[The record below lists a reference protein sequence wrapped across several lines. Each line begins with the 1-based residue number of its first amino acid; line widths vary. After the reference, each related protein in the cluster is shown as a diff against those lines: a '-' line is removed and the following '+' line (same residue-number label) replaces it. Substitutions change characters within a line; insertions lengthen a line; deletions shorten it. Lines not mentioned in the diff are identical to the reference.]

1 MLHPFTQDL
10 SNHSD
15 KQLDEKLAEL
25 TKKYFLT
32 RNPEA
37 KNQLQLMINSYKLEM
52 SERQIKARF
61 NNTGNKD
68 LDKLI
73 DIS

>member
-1 MLHPFTQDL
+1 MLQQFAHNLTEL
-10 SNHSD
+10 SD
-15 KQLDEKLAEL
+15 KDLDDKLSEL
-25 TKKYFLT
+25 TKKYFQT

-37 KNQLQLMINSYKLEM
+37 KHQLQLMINSYKLEM
-52 SERQIKARF
+52 NERLIKSRQ
-61 NNTGNKD
+61 NDNKG

>member
-1 MLHPFTQDL
+1 MLHPFTKDL
-10 SNHSD
+10 SSLSD
-15 KQLDEKLAEL
+15 KQLDETLSDL
-25 TKKYFLT
+25 TKKYFMT

-37 KNQLQLMINSYKLEM
+37 KDQIQLMINSYKLEM
-52 SERQIKARF
+52 SERLIKSRL
-61 NNTGNKD
+61 NDNKG

>member
-10 SNHSD
+10 SNLSD

-32 RNPEA
+32 LNPEA

>member
-1 MLHPFTQDL
+1 MLHPFTKDL
-10 SNHSD
+10 SSLSD
-15 KQLDEKLAEL
+15 KQLDETLSDL

-52 SERQIKARF
+52 SERQIKSRL
-61 NNTGNKD
+61 NKGSNKD

>member
-1 MLHPFTQDL
+1 MLHPFTKDL
-10 SNHSD
+10 STLSD
-15 KQLDEKLAEL
+15 KQLDETLSDL
-25 TKKYFLT
+25 TKKYFMT

-37 KNQLQLMINSYKLEM
+37 KDQIQLMINSYKLEM
-52 SERQIKARF
+52 SERLIKSRL
-61 NNTGNKD
+61 NDNKG

>member
-1 MLHPFTQDL
+1 MLHPFAQNL
-10 SNHSD
+10 PELSD
-15 KQLDEKLAEL
+15 KQLDEKLSEL
-25 TKKYFLT
+25 TKKYFQT

-37 KNQLQLMINSYKLEM
+37 KHQLQLMINSYKLEM
-52 SERQIKARF
+52 NERLIKSRQ
-61 NNTGNKD
+61 NDNKG

>member
-1 MLHPFTQDL
+1 MLHPFAQNL
-10 SNHSD
+10 PELSD
-15 KQLDEKLAEL
+15 KQLDEKLSEL
-25 TKKYFLT
+25 TKKYYQT

-37 KNQLQLMINSYKLEM
+37 RNQIQLMINSHKLEQ
-52 SERQIKARF
+52 SDRQIKARLE
-61 NNTGNKD
+61 NDNKG

>member
-1 MLHPFTQDL
+1 MLHPFAHNLTEL
-10 SNHSD
+10 SD
-15 KQLDEKLAEL
+15 KDLDDKLSEL
-25 TKKYFLT
+25 TKKYFQT

-37 KNQLQLMINSYKLEM
+37 KHQLQLMINSYKLEM
-52 SERQIKARF
+52 NERLIKSRQ
-61 NNTGNKD
+61 NDNKG

>member
-1 MLHPFTQDL
+1 MLHPFAHNLTEL
-10 SNHSD
+10 SD
-15 KQLDEKLAEL
+15 KDLDDKLSEL
-25 TKKYFLT
+25 TKKYFQT

-37 KNQLQLMINSYKLEM
+37 KSQLQLMINSYKLEM
-52 SERQIKARF
+52 NERLIKSRQ
-61 NNTGNKD
+61 NDNKG

>member
-1 MLHPFTQDL
+1 MLHPFTKDL
-10 SNHSD
+10 STLSD
-15 KQLDEKLAEL
+15 KQLDETLSDL
-25 TKKYFLT
+25 TKKYFMT

-37 KNQLQLMINSYKLEM
+37 KDQIQLMINSYKLEM
-52 SERQIKARF
+52 SERSIKSRL
-61 NNTGNKD
+61 NVNKG

>member
-1 MLHPFTQDL
+1 MLHPFTTDL
-10 SNHSD
+10 SSLSD
-15 KQLDEKLAEL
+15 KQLDETLSDL
-25 TKKYFLT
+25 TKKYFMT

-37 KNQLQLMINSYKLEM
+37 KDQIQLMINSYKLEM
-52 SERQIKARF
+52 SERSIKSRL
-61 NNTGNKD
+61 NDNKG

>member
-1 MLHPFTQDL
+1 MLHPLAQNL
-10 SNHSD
+10 PELSD
-15 KQLDEKLAEL
+15 KQLDEKLSEL
-25 TKKYFLT
+25 TKKYYQT

-37 KNQLQLMINSYKLEM
+37 RNQIQLMINSHKLEQ
-52 SERQIKARF
+52 SDRQIKARLE
-61 NNTGNKD
+61 NDNKG

>member
-1 MLHPFTQDL
+1 MLHPFAHNLTEL
-10 SNHSD
+10 SD
-15 KQLDEKLAEL
+15 KDLDDKLSEL
-25 TKKYFLT
+25 TKKYFQT

-37 KNQLQLMINSYKLEM
+37 KSQLQLMINSYKLEM
-52 SERQIKARF
+52 NERLIKSRQ
-61 NNTGNKD
+61 NENKG

>member
-1 MLHPFTQDL
+1 MLHPFTKDL
-10 SNHSD
+10 STLSD
-15 KQLDEKLAEL
+15 KQLDETLSDL
-25 TKKYFLT
+25 TKKYFMT

-37 KNQLQLMINSYKLEM
+37 KDQIQLMINSYKLEM
-52 SERQIKARF
+52 SERSIKSRL
-61 NNTGNKD
+61 NDNKG